1 MPVGTFFSVTM
12 MHMPEG
18 TVISVNVARVR
29 DFRVLDGRTIR
40 TGLFKKP
47 VSGLV
52 MARRGGLAGDGIG
65 DRSVH
70 GGEDKAVYAYSQE
83 DVEWW
88 EGQLDRQLEE
98 GFFGQNLTLA
108 GMAASEAVVGE
119 RWRVGGALL
128 EVAGPRLPCFKLAA
142 RVGDRGFERRFAKAG
157 RPGAYLRVLEEGELA
172 AGDPVEVTERPEHG
186 VTAALVARAILGDKE
201 LRPRVLEA
209 LQQHGL

>member
-1 MPVGTFFSVTM
+1 M
-12 MHMPEG
+12 
-18 TVISVNVARVR
+18 NVARVR

-47 VSGLV
+47 VSGPV
-52 MARRGGLAGDGIG
+52 MARHGGLAGDGIG

-88 EGQLDRQLEE
+88 VRELDRELEE
-98 GFFGQNLTLA
+98 GFFGQNLTLG
-108 GMAASEAVVGE
+108 GMLASEALVGE

-157 RPGAYLRVLEEGELA
+157 RPGAYLRVLEEGELE
-172 AGDPVEVTERPEHG
+172 AGDAVEVTERPDHE
-186 VTAALVARAILGDKE
+186 VTVALMARAILGDKE
-201 LRPRVLEA
+201 LRPRVLAA
-209 LQQHGL
+209 LQRDPIEPS

>member
-1 MPVGTFFSVTM
+1 
-12 MHMPEG
+12 
-18 TVISVNVARVR
+18 
-29 DFRVLDGRTIR
+29 
-40 TGLFKKP
+40 
-47 VSGLV
+47 
-52 MARRGGLAGDGIG
+52 
-65 DRSVH
+65 VH
-70 GGEDKAVYAYSQE
+70 GGEEKAVYAYSQE

-88 EGQLDRQLEE
+88 EGQLDRELEE
-98 GFFGQNLTLA
+98 GFFGQNLTLG
-108 GMAASEAVVGE
+108 GMTANEAVVGE